1 MTARRLRAQGAI
13 DDEVYAQVRDAVGAS
28 AYGDAVEMLAAATAR
43 KGALTADRWAER
55 RECLSREDAVT
66 FSVQLLPLGKEMP
79 PLNRN
84 AEELKA
90 EV

>member
-1 MTARRLRAQGAI
+1 MSGTLLSSCRCAWQKLRSRLI
-13 DDEVYAQVRDAVGAS
+13 VGQNAAS
-28 AYGDAVEMLAAATAR
+28 V
-43 KGALTADRWAER
+43 
-55 RECLSREDAVT
+55 CPREDAVT

>member
-66 FSVQLLPLGKEMP
+66 FSMQLLSLGKEMP